1 MAKEMESRGMQYDT
15 VTVNT
20 VKTVYWYSN
29 TVVQPLLALQTGG
42 LGDGRSVEQGTWH
55 VLIRAD
61 VSLHAATFQASL
73 SGTPP
78 PNSALISYTI
88 YFIYFTS

>member
-1 MAKEMESRGMQYDT
+1 MEGRGMQYDT

-20 VKTVYWYSN
+20 AKIVYWYSN

-42 LGDGRSVEQGTWH
+42 LGGRRSVEQRTWH

-61 VSLHAATFQASL
+61 ISLHVATLQASL

-78 PNSALISYTI
+78 PNPALISYTI